1 MGCYRIYPGNTGYT
15 HMDAVNLCAADG
27 GRLVLINSEA
37 EARAFIAKLK
47 GMYKLI
53 LNWFHID
60 IRDNSHAS
68 YLSVRIKHDVY
79 I

>member
-15 HMDAVNLCAADG
+15 HADAVNLCAADG

-37 EARAFIAKLK
+37 EARAYIAKLK

-53 LNWFHID
+53 LN
-60 IRDNSHAS
+60 
-68 YLSVRIKHDVY
+68 
-79 I
+79 